1 MAFYNIRLAV
11 YKRLLKRKWAAAG
24 IVHQSVLLRNAEKI
38 GILFDA
44 SDSSNFVAIQ
54 HFSDALKK
62 EGKRVDVLGYIDAK
76 HTIDLINHPHFNRK
90 SLSFFFQPRGNEVD
104 YFLEK
109 EFDILLYVHP
119 RFNPALFYLSLLS
132 KARMR
137 VGPLLNEFPL
147 AKEAF
152 EFMINLGQEKPDIR
166 NLLDTYS
173 KYLKMMDGNG

>member
-24 IVHQSVLLRNAEKI
+24 NVHHSVLLRNAEKI
-38 GILFDA
+38 GILFEA

-62 EGKRVDVLGYIDAK
+62 DGKRVDVLGYIDAK

-90 SLSFFFQPRGNEVD
+90 SVGFFFRPHGNEVD
-104 YFLEK
+104 FFLGK
-109 EFDILLYVHP
+109 DFDILLYVHP
-119 RFNPALFYLSLLS
+119 LFNPALFYLSLMS

-137 VGPLLNEFPL
+137 VGPLLNDFPL

-152 EFMINLGQEKPDIR
+152 EFMINLGEGNTDVR
-166 NLLDTYS
+166 SLLETYS
-173 KYLKMMDGNG
+173 KYLKMMEGNG

>member
-1 MAFYNIRLAV
+1 MAFNNIRLAV
-11 YKRLLKRKWAAAG
+11 YKRLLKRKLAAAG
-24 IVHQSVLLRNAEKI
+24 SVHQSVLLRNAQNI

-119 RFNPALFYLSLLS
+119 HFSPALFYLSLLS

-137 VGPLLNEFPL
+137 VGPLLNEFPM
-147 AKEAF
+147 AREAF

-166 NLLDTYS
+166 ILLDTYS